1 MLSVDRHGP
10 GSMQYTQSND
20 MRRIDIGTAR
30 RVLSAHL
37 LPHNM
42 YHVSSNNDHQSIA
55 IEHRDLDQISFN
67 RVIYDERIKV
77 ESPQFR
83 NFNTLMIIR
92 SGEVSARHGAAS
104 FSAKAGDVVLFSG
117 KARSIFEFSAEFEQ
131 MTLKIPTSIIDAVA
145 GNHNFSAHLRPGVLR
160 CDTNPLLQAIE
171 SIYASIGQP
180 NDIYR
185 SRVVRKEAERL
196 IAAMVIAACGD
207 AGQPAEASDFPPS
220 LVRACAFIERN
231 LGGEVSIEDLC
242 RVASIS
248 ASGLNYIFKRYLGF
262 SPLRYLALCRLEAAN
277 EMILRYPAR
286 QITEI
291 ALDCGFLHLSRFSGL
306 YAKRFGELPSQTRNR
321 ALGALYRPN

>member
-1 MLSVDRHGP
+1 
-10 GSMQYTQSND
+10 
-20 MRRIDIGTAR
+20 
-30 RVLSAHL
+30 
-37 LPHNM
+37 
-42 YHVSSNNDHQSIA
+42 
-55 IEHRDLDQISFN
+55 
-67 RVIYDERIKV
+67 V

-160 CDTNPLLQAIE
+160 CDTNPLLRAIE